1 MSGDDGL
8 KLDGEGEL
16 SVRRDIRPKDKT
28 KGWISPGRNKKY
40 TRGKITSDIKV
51 K

>member
-8 KLDGEGEL
+8 KLDSEGEL

-28 KGWISPGRNKKY
+28 RGQTSLGRSKNY
-40 TRGKITSDIKV
+40 TREKITSDIKV